1 MHWCTCWRLA
11 IGEDGGTTNFLRF
24 DLFLHDFHRFFLP
37 RLNFFALRAILRL
50 PEGMR
55 GIVDINLK
63 FEEILNVIG
72 LGLDFGMLISSCSS
86 PIGLVFSA
94 NKIYNSFEGYKK
106 KLAHVEAVFAES
118 KAAGKP
124 EGARPTMWT
133 GFLGLVGLWD
143 QRIEICSLQ
152 VCEDEEDEDQ
162 EALDKCQLGE
172 LIRRCEKKLDS
183 SGKNFPIDRYN
194 AIISISEQTYSIVA
208 FRYLS

>member
-1 MHWCTCWRLA
+1 MATATQGEITLGIALTRDMRWCTCWRLA

-37 RLNFFALRAILRL
+37 RLNFFALRAILRS

-94 NKIYNSFEGYKK
+94 IGLVFSAIGLTKANKIYNSLEGYKK
-106 KLAHVEAVFAES
+106 KLAHAEAVFAES

-124 EGARPTMWT
+124 EGARPTMRT

-143 QRIEICSLQ
+143 QRLH
-152 VCEDEEDEDQ
+152 
-162 EALDKCQLGE
+162 
-172 LIRRCEKKLDS
+172 
-183 SGKNFPIDRYN
+183 
-194 AIISISEQTYSIVA
+194 
-208 FRYLS
+208 